1 MCFIVIHVE
10 NYLLQ
15 KVLESLKK
23 CITDI
28 DQNVKNKWLTTTQVM
43 KIKTMILCIC
53 ITLLIVTFSVI
64 IVSNYRI
71 VI

>member
-1 MCFIVIHVE
+1 M
-10 NYLLQ
+10 
-15 KVLESLKK
+15 LESVTKK
-23 CITDI
+23 KKKKKKKYITDI
-28 DQNVKNKWLTTTQVM
+28 DQSLKSRRMIIEKVI

-64 IVSNYRI
+64 ILSNYQI